1 MNSYDRIYNILVET
15 EEVDEGLLGLLAKG
29 IGGVGKAVGGAV
41 KKVSTGAS
49 KAASKVA
56 TGASKAASKVVAPRS
71 QFRIV
76 TKEKEEEEEPMKKPK
91 KERTTVL
98 EAYARLYNL
107 LEGLSPQEEL
117 KIKRQKQAE
126 LRKMGPTAQKKIKQK
141 AGLGEAYLRLKN
153 LLETQ
158 GGPQRQRYKAGL
170 SQVPMKRQ
178 ARFAPRS
185 QSGDTASKAQDDR
198 MSASAKTTK
207 DVMLGSRLLSAL
219 KKPSLTGIQRA
230 QLQKAYDKLQQRKP

>member
-49 KAASKVA
+49 KAASKV
-56 TGASKAASKVVAPRS
+56 VAPRS

-76 TKEKEEEEEPMKKPK
+76 TKEKEEEPMKKPK

>member
-1 MNSYDRIYNILVET
+1 
-15 EEVDEGLLGLLAKG
+15 
-29 IGGVGKAVGGAV
+29 
-41 KKVSTGAS
+41 
-49 KAASKVA
+49 
-56 TGASKAASKVVAPRS
+56 
-71 QFRIV
+71 
-76 TKEKEEEEEPMKKPK
+76 
-91 KERTTVL
+91 
-98 EAYARLYNL
+98 
-107 LEGLSPQEEL
+107 
-117 KIKRQKQAE
+117 
-126 LRKMGPTAQKKIKQK
+126 MGPTAQKKIKQK